1 MIYCPRDGGYDLS
14 RMMAS
19 RILGQVSVYSD
30 FDFCV
35 ALSFVER
42 QVRSS
47 NERTQIRSYC
57 HSKVLA
63 WVLGQS
69 VRIGIYY

>member
-1 MIYCPRDGGYDLS
+1 MIYYPRDCGYDLR

-19 RILGQVSVYSD
+19 CILGQSSVHSD
-30 FDFCV
+30 FDFCT

-47 NERTQIRSYC
+47 NKRTKIRRYC
-57 HSKVLA
+57 HFKVLA
-63 WVLGQS
+63 WILSES
-69 VRIGIYY
+69 VKMGIYY